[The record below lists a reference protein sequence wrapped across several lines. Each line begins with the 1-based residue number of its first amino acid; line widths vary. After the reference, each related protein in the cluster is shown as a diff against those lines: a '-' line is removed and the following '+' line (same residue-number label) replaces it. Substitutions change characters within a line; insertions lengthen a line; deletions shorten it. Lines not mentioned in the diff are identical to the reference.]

1 MLSLMLREIL
11 DLLKHEPKKVINE
24 EVHEYQ
30 VGDVVKVLSANRQ
43 GEILSIN
50 KKGILTINMSGLKL
64 NAKPEEVSFI
74 SKKVKPKKS

>member
-1 MLSLMLREIL
+1 MVEDLKQQAVLKQHVVIDAKRNL

-43 GEILSIN
+43 GKFFQLI
-50 KKGILTINMSGLKL
+50 KGNF
-64 NAKPEEVSFI
+64 NY
-74 SKKVKPKKS
+74 